1 MLISEAKSKALLK
14 PGFHIIVFDVKIV
27 STETLDVYMET
38 LFSDDRG
45 DPCDRN
51 DPCVWIVRDRT
62 RVYLGRSIRKD
73 RFYLKPGFHMIV
85 SDVRIVAVASNF

>member
-1 MLISEAKSKALLK
+1 
-14 PGFHIIVFDVKIV
+14 
-27 STETLDVYMET
+27 MET

-62 RVYLGRSIRKD
+62 RVYLGQSIRKD
-73 RFYLKPGFHMIV
+73 RFYLKDCLYRLRRAFPYNRLIKLFL
-85 SDVRIVAVASNF
+85 NFGQFESRCIYKVVLSVH